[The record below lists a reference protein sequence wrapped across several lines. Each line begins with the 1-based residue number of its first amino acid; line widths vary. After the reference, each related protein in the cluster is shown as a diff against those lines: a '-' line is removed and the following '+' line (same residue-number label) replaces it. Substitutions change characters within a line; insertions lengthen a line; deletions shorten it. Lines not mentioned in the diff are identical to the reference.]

1 MIRQEIAS
9 LAKNSNFETRFFDGG
24 AALLSFPRHT
34 DERGVLLPLEF
45 DEMPFEPQRSF
56 VIHGDSAG
64 TVRGEHSHA
73 TGQLLLLCVA
83 GAIDV
88 LMRARGEEVTVQLH
102 PHGDALL
109 LGPGIWSRET
119 YLEPRSILLAF
130 ASEPYD
136 PLTYRQSGN

>member
-1 MIRQEIAS
+1 MIRQEVTA
-9 LAKNSNFETRFFDGG
+9 LAKHSNFETYFFDGE
-24 AALLSFPRHT
+24 AALLSYPRHS
-34 DERGVLLPLEF
+34 DARGVLLPLEF
-45 DEMPFEPQRSF
+45 GEMPFEPRRSF
-56 VIHGDSAG
+56 VIYGDSAG

-73 TGQLLLLCVA
+73 TGQLLLLCVE

-88 LMRARGEEVTVQLH
+88 LMRSRGDEVTVQLH